1 MVSANKR
8 WKRKRGS
15 NTSWRLRAF
24 RFVMVLFAAGIIVRL
39 GVLQIMDHEFYRAL
53 ASGQHEIFR
62 ELTPTRG
69 EVLVHDGK
77 DEEVTPIATNQKLAF
92 IYADPRRVEDPEA
105 TAEQLGEI
113 FGYEEK
119 EMEALEERL
128 SKEEDPYEPIED
140 SVPEEV
146 LQQIVEADLSG
157 IHYVR
162 KQHRIY
168 PEAQLGGHV
177 VGFLGYDEDGS
188 KSGKYGVEGYFE
200 EKLSGTPGFLRSERD
215 IAGRLIAVGERS
227 LEPATD
233 GIDVVLTI
241 DRTIQYQACQIIK
254 RAVQRHGAEGGS
266 LVVMNPDTGE
276 IMAMCASPD
285 FDPNTYSKVEDN
297 QVYNNPVI
305 FGAYEP
311 GSIFKPVTMAAALDT
326 GSVGPQSTYE
336 DTGEVKI
343 DKYTIKNSDEKS
355 YGIQTMTQVLEK
367 SLNTGVIHAMRE
379 TGRDT
384 FAQYIRDFGFGERT
398 GVALETEVG
407 GNVSSLEKPSEI
419 YPATAS
425 FGQGITVTP
434 LQMAAAYS
442 AIANGGV
449 LKETRIVDEVH
460 HPDGTVEDY
469 QTKDVRRVVD
479 GKTSR
484 LLGAMLTSVI
494 ENGHGDR
501 AAVDGYYIA
510 GKTGTAQ
517 VASAEQ
523 KGYDEDSVISSFA
536 GFGPVANP
544 RFTMV
549 VRIDRPQDT
558 PWASAT
564 AAPVFGEMAQF
575 LVNYLNIPPTRSD
588 K

>member
-1 MVSANKR
+1 MVAANKR
-8 WKRKRGS
+8 WKRKSGS
-15 NTSWRLRAF
+15 KTSWRLRAF
-24 RFVMVLFAAGIIVRL
+24 RVVMILFAAGIIVRL

-77 DEEVTPIATNQKLAF
+77 DGEVTPIATNQKLAF
-92 IYADPRRVEDPEA
+92 IYADPRRVENPEE
-105 TAEQLGEI
+105 TAKTLGEI
-113 FGYEEK
+113 FAYEEDGVQ
-119 EMEALEERL
+119 ELEQRL
-128 SKEEDPYEPIED
+128 SKTEDPYEPIKE
-140 SVPEEV
+140 SVPEET
-146 LQQIVEADLSG
+146 LQQIIQADISG

-168 PEAQLGGHV
+168 PEPQLGGHV
-177 VGFLGYDEDGS
+177 VGFLGYDKDGS

-233 GIDVVLTI
+233 GVDVVLTI
-241 DRTIQYQACQIIK
+241 DRTIQYQACRIIK
-254 RAVQRHGAEGGS
+254 RAVRLHGAEGGS

-276 IMAMCASPD
+276 IMAMCAGPD
-285 FDPNTYSKVEDN
+285 FDPNRYSKVEDN
-297 QVYNNPVI
+297 KVYNNPVI
-305 FGAYEP
+305 FEAYES
-311 GSIFKPVTMAAALDT
+311 GSIFKPVTIAAALDT

-343 DKYTIKNSDEKS
+343 EKYTIKNSDEKS
-355 YGIQTMTQVLEK
+355 YGVQTMTQVLEK
-367 SLNTGVIHAMRE
+367 SLNTGVIYAMRE

-384 FAQYIRDFGFGERT
+384 FARYIRDFGFGERT
-398 GVALETEVG
+398 GVALETEAAG
-407 GNVSSLEKPSEI
+407 DISSLKKSSEI
-419 YPATAS
+419 YPATAA

-434 LQMAAAYS
+434 LQMVAAYS

-449 LKETRIVDEVH
+449 LKKTRIVDKVRL
-460 HPDGTVEDY
+460 PDGTVEDY
-469 QTKDVRRVVD
+469 QTKDVRRVID

-523 KGYDEDSVISSFA
+523 RGYDEDAVISSFA
-536 GFGPVANP
+536 GFGPVADP
-544 RFTMV
+544 AFAMV
-549 VRIDRPQDT
+549 VRIDRPQGT